1 MIRVERRLK
10 QPRWL
15 LVAVPIGSILVSFVV
30 MTIVLLATHH
40 PPGRHVPAAL
50 RLRVRRRAMR

>member
-40 PPGRHVPAAL
+40 RAGTHVPAAL
-50 RLRVRRRAMR
+50 RLRVRR